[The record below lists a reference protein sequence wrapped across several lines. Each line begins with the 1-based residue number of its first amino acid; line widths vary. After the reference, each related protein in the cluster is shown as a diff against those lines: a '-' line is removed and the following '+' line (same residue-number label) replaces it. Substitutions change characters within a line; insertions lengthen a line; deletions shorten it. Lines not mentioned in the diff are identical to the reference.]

1 MISYETLTI
10 LLGSFLTG
18 FLVAKSYD
26 LLRGPTAVVIKP
38 EDTKQEEE
46 ENEDEEWEDVEDE
59 DASDDDDEEEDSDP
73 KKMTLLVR
81 CDLNM
86 GKGKM
91 CAQCGHASLGAHRS
105 IHHKVKKNPNNEQ
118 YKEQL
123 RWLNKWHH
131 FGAAK
136 VALKVDANQMKQYEN
151 EAKKRGLPTY
161 RVLDA
166 GKTQV
171 EPGTATVVAIGPCPA
186 RLLEFTKDLKLL

>member
-1 MISYETLTI
+1 MLSYETLTI
-10 LLGSFLTG
+10 MLGSFFTG
-18 FLVAKSYD
+18 ILVAKSYD
-26 LLRGPTAVVIKP
+26 LLRGPTAVVIKK
-38 EDTKQEEE
+38 EEKNQQQEE
-46 ENEDEEWEDVEDE
+46 NDDEEWEDVEEDVSDE
-59 DASDDDDEEEDSDP
+59 DDEEEDSDP

-81 CDLNM
+81 GDLNM

-91 CAQCGHASLGAHRS
+91 CAQCGHASLGAHRA
-105 IHHKVKKNPNNEQ
+105 IHQRVKKNPKNEQ
-118 YKEQL
+118 YKEHL

-136 VALKVDANQMKQYEN
+136 VALRVDANQMKHYES
-151 EAKKRGLPTY
+151 EAKKKGLPTY